1 MYKSKLNK
9 YVYKMQYGS
18 GTNSNLELNLKQL
31 LERIPR
37 GSITINDTTVTY
49 DKISESIEDEIDSL
63 LRKGVD
69 LNKTIPNE
77 RFSILQWLVMTNNR
91 LILYILLK
99 LSGYNPQNLNY
110 QYEPDNKTLLM
121 MACITNN
128 ISITQIL
135 LFNNRCDV
143 NLLNNSKQS
152 ALDIATDPT
161 LKQLLIKY
169 GAKLPVVYNS
179 PGEKCAIC
187 EDVKDNTVKTGINR
201 VAKITPC
208 GHTFHFGC
216 IIEARKH
223 SNLCPLCRGHIDSIE
238 VFY

>member
-18 GTNSNLELNLKQL
+18 GINSSLELNLKEI

-49 DKISESIEDEIDSL
+49 DKISESIEDEINSL

-69 LNKTIPNE
+69 LNKTIANE

-128 ISITQIL
+128 IGIAQIL

-143 NLLNNSKQS
+143 NLLNNHKES
-152 ALDIATDPT
+152 AIDIATDPT
-161 LKQLLIKY
+161 LKELLIKY
-169 GAKLPVVYNS
+169 GAKPPVVYNS
-179 PGEKCAIC
+179 PGENCVIC
-187 EDVKDNTVKTGINR
+187 QGEKDNKIKTGSNMI
-201 VAKITPC
+201 VKVIKC
-208 GHTFHFGC
+208 GHTFHLGC
-216 IIEARKH
+216 ITEARKH
-223 SNLCPLCRGHIDSIE
+223 SNRCPICREFISDVE
-238 VFY
+238 VF